1 MKKIDIL
8 PQGVRRISGEQD
20 AGPASCDN
28 MLNLRYEYNTLKVVG
43 DKKVEYQNINYVRF
57 YEHRIMGTV
66 NHIAIYESADSV
78 FTIRDITNGQD
89 VHSFTPVENNY
100 DITFVNNLMIVK
112 MPESDLGG
120 NGYRIMTF
128 IWRDGQYSPFYN
140 GQLPDTPT
148 YTIDLDTN
156 WNTESELLYNVEL
169 LDTNQFFQQVKAM
182 ENKFRLL
189 NNDNYTQGAVL
200 VCCNFTL
207 FDGSQ
212 TRPSPPRII
221 STELVD
227 TTDNYR
233 LWYFGDTSATM
244 KLNVSLLT
252 SAIKVTPSISSDFY
266 KDNKDIIKSINF
278 YSTMP
283 KRFFEVESLL
293 NNADY
298 KMSLDNFFE
307 IVRNDTS
314 GASLTIG
321 DLQEYSDDG
330 HTSKTKTI
338 PIQKVDMRDIG
349 NELFYLQKS
358 IPLTESTDNMN
369 EQFTLMMSED
379 LMSSTV
385 MNVDASGYFRM
396 YGDMLMYNN
405 RLHLYNL
412 KRKFYCDSSILDWG
426 IPALE
431 AESGTV
437 TAVVHIKTDL
447 KDLKY
452 IFTFSTFFDYR
463 IVEPKIA
470 GFISFPDSRAYK
482 VDFYYKNL
490 DANVV
495 STIALKPSST
505 QNFAYWINDSGYLG
519 EYAEVATSV
528 PTESDSDLYYY
539 DYDTILVSA
548 QSNPAYFDNSNS
560 YRVGGNIISL
570 SVVTDGVSDLQ
581 IGRFPV
587 AVFTDNGIYSMEQ
600 GSGEILYSNII
611 KISEIVAVSK
621 SLQTKMG
628 VFFLADKGV
637 YNLSGRI
644 TTRISD
650 LIEGEPDRDIR
661 NCPNYTLICNSNLT
675 YKAEILP
682 NIRDYCTEYA
692 VLAYDNI
699 EDELFVSSGV
709 GTANNA
715 ISFVYNVKTKEWHS
729 VDFTIYFANG
739 RYALAKKYLSSNGN
753 DIIDLNTEVF
763 SDDYD
768 AAQVF
773 HLQTRALTF
782 GSYDYK
788 AIHRMI
794 ARCDIST
801 NDISTHGMVGIY
813 LFGSNDIKSW
823 YLIGASQHNNGYT
836 DKLQIQKVANNYKY
850 FIIII
855 GGYANEHSV
864 INRTEV
870 MFTNKFSNKLR

>member
-43 DKKVEYQNINYVRF
+43 DKKVEYQNINYERF

-66 NHIAIYESADSV
+66 NHIAVYESADSV
-78 FTIRDITNGQD
+78 FIIRDITNGQD
-89 VHSFTPVENNY
+89 VHRFTPVENNY

-120 NGYRIMTF
+120 DGYRIMTF
-128 IWRDGQYSPFYN
+128 IWRDGQYSLFYN

-156 WNTESELLYNVEL
+156 WNTESELLYDVEL

-189 NNDNYTQGAVL
+189 NNDDYTQGAVL

-221 STELVD
+221 TTELVD
-227 TTDNYR
+227 NTDNYYVR
-233 LWYFGDTSATM
+233 YFGETSATM
-244 KLNVSLLT
+244 KLSVSLLT
-252 SAIKVTPSISSDFY
+252 SAIKLTPSISSDFY
-266 KDNKDIIKSINF
+266 AKHKDIIKSINF

-283 KRFFEVESLL
+283 KKFYEIESLL

-307 IVRNDTS
+307 LVRTDTS
-314 GASLTIG
+314 GIQLTIG

-330 HTSKTKTI
+330 RTSKTKTI

-405 RLHLYNL
+405 RLHLYNI
-412 KRKFYCDSSILDWG
+412 KRKFVCGGSNFDWG
-426 IPALE
+426 CKE
-431 AESGTV
+431 GSV
-437 TAVVHIKTDL
+437 SYTASAMVYIKTDI
-447 KDLKY
+447 KTLKY
-452 IFTFSTFFDYR
+452 FFQFDTKPV
-463 IVEPKIA
+463 ISETEKVITD
-470 GFISFPDSRAYK
+470 FISFPDSRAYK
-482 VDFYYKNL
+482 VEIFFSGDGSDYSYDIPL
-490 DANVV
+490 
-495 STIALKPSST
+495 TPSKT
-505 QNFAYWINDSGYLG
+505 QNFAYFYGSEHNQYSLG
-519 EYAEVATSV
+519 IGTAPFPTAT
-528 PTESDSDLYYY
+528 DADLIF
-539 DYDTILVSA
+539 DNYDTILVSA

-560 YRVGGNIISL
+560 YRVGGNITSL

-581 IGRFPV
+581 IGRFPI

-637 YNLSGRI
+637 YNLSGRV

-661 NCPNYTLICNSNLT
+661 KCPNYTLICDSNLT

-739 RYALAKKYLSSNGN
+739 RYALAKKYLSGNGN

-801 NDISTHGMVGIY
+801 NDISAHGMVGIY